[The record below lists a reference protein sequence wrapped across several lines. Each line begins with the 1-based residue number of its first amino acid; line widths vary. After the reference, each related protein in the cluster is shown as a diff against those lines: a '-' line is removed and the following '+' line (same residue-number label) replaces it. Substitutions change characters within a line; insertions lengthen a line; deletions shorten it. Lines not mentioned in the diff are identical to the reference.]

1 MLEVKV
7 LEEGGNMT
15 LEYLL
20 YKRQRNKLI
29 RIALINYLKDTG
41 NYLRI
46 Y

>member
-7 LEEGGNMT
+7 LEEGGNMM

-20 YKRQRNKLI
+20 YKRQRNKLF
-29 RIALINYLKDTG
+29 RIALKDTG